1 MVFKLGVSKSHYW
14 LEIYFA
20 SMCSTHP
27 YHPFFLCVKARA
39 SAMPINVGQKPAQNA
54 TSLGF
59 DPNGHTHPHRLT
71 ESWILTSKVVD
82 QPIELSSQLCCCTI
96 LAPPSNLERHLYFF
110 FFSNC
115 SDIIFEQAPM
125 THVGLLLPLLEMNK
139 SLTWSGL
146 KVSSPR
152 RNPAVNLFA
161 SDLRT
166 LSTV

>member
-1 MVFKLGVSKSHYW
+1 
-14 LEIYFA
+14 
-20 SMCSTHP
+20 
-27 YHPFFLCVKARA
+27 
-39 SAMPINVGQKPAQNA
+39 MPINMGQKPPQNA

-110 FFSNC
+110 SSNC

-166 LSTV
+166 LSTVWAAWHTPFNDSYLRLPRAIGCLHLLSHLPSEKDHYH